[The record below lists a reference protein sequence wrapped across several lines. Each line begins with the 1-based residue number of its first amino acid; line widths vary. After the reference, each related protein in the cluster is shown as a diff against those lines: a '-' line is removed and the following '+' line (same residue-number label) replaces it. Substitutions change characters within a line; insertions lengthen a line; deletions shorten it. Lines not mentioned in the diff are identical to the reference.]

1 MKNLSFELLY
11 ARLSKLLDVQKC
23 DVIAQ
28 LIFCYGG
35 GFHFEKKIADTGT
48 PLQNYQTNGFVRLF
62 SSFEAY
68 GTRYALVTT
77 KPIENP

>member
-35 GFHFEKKIADTGT
+35 FHFEKKKIADTGT

-68 GTRYALVTT
+68 SIRTCNHQA
-77 KPIENP
+77 N